1 MQIAIT
7 SQNRKNIT
15 EHAGSCRNFWI
26 YHVDQGKVASKEL
39 IELTIDQS
47 LHASHHE
54 LADPLNGIKVL
65 ITRSMGTGLYQRLQQ
80 QGILPI
86 VTTEENPEEA
96 IAAFLENRLEVRALD
111 TMHSC
116 ESHHDHH

>member
-7 SQNRKNIT
+7 SQNRKTIT
-15 EHAGSCRNFWI
+15 EHAGKCRNFWI
-26 YHVDQGKVASKEL
+26 YYLDQGKVASKEL
-39 IELTIDQS
+39 IELAIDQS

-54 LADPLNGIKVL
+54 LADPLLAINVL
-65 ITRSMGTGLYQRLQQ
+65 ITRSMGSGLYHRLKQ

-86 VTTEENPEEA
+86 VTTEESPEEA
-96 IAAFLENRLEVRALD
+96 IAAFLENRLEVRALN

-116 ESHHDHH
+116 EDHHHHH

>member
-7 SQNRKNIT
+7 SQNRKTIT
-15 EHAGSCRNFWI
+15 EHAGKCRNFWI
-26 YHVDQGKVASKEL
+26 YHLDQGKVASKEL
-39 IELTIDQS
+39 VELAIDQS

-54 LADPLNGIKVL
+54 LADPLLAINVL
-65 ITRSMGTGLYQRLQQ
+65 ITRSMGSGLYHRLKQ

-86 VTTEENPEEA
+86 VTTEESPEEA
-96 IAAFLENRLEVRALD
+96 IAAFLDNSLQVRALN

-116 ESHHDHH
+116 NEHHH

>member
-1 MQIAIT
+1 MQIAVT
-7 SQNRKNIT
+7 SQNRKTIT

-26 YHVDQGKVASKEL
+26 YRVDQGKVASKEL
-39 IELTIDQS
+39 IELAMDQS

-54 LADPLNGIKVL
+54 LADPLLAINVL
-65 ITRSMGTGLYQRLQQ
+65 ITRSMGTGLYHRLKQ

-96 IAAFLENRLEVRALD
+96 IAAFLENRLVVRALD

-116 ESHHDHH
+116 EDHHHQH